1 MSFDYKVTGRA
12 FDSGLLRRVLGLISG
27 YKGIFFLSLVL
38 TIAMALLGP
47 SVPLMVQKTIDKE
60 IMHGDHAGLLNKC
73 LIIIGLLLAQTLV
86 MYFQTFYT
94 SWLGQQAIANLRTRI
109 FDHILHFRLKVY
121 DKTAVG
127 TMITRTVSDVETVAD
142 VFAEGLI
149 NIMGDLLQIIVIL
162 TIMFYTDWQLSV
174 ASLAVFPFLLLAAYI
189 FKEKV
194 KISFQDVRTQV
205 GRLNAF
211 LQEHITGMQIVQVFN
226 REDKEEEKFRQINAN
241 HRDANIRGVM
251 AYAVFFPV
259 IEVLSSIS
267 IALIIW
273 WGAKGII
280 SASVTPGVLLMFIM
294 FINLLFRPIRQVADK
309 FNTLQ
314 MGMVAADRIFK
325 VLDMTDNIPDKG
337 ENAPDVLPGK
347 VEFKNV
353 WFSYDDEN
361 PEQNWILKDV
371 SFTVEPGKMLAIVG
385 HTGAGK
391 SSITNLINRLYTYQK
406 GAVCIDNIPIENYK
420 LSWLRKQIAVVLQ
433 DVFLFSDTIS
443 NNIKLYNETISR
455 EQMMEAAKLVGAQ
468 RFIERLPQNYDY
480 EVQER
485 GATLSTGQRQ
495 LISFIR
501 AIIQD
506 PKILI
511 LDEATSSIDH
521 ETEEMIQHATE
532 VLLKDRTSIVIAH
545 RLATIQNA
553 DQIIVLDKGIIA
565 ERGTHQELLAQ
576 NGLYKK
582 LYELQFT
589 ELVI

>member
-1 MSFDYKVTGRA
+1 MSFEYKVTGRA
-12 FDSGLLRRVLGLISG
+12 FDSNLLRRVMGLISEHRE
-27 YKGIFFLSLVL
+27 IFYLSILL
-38 TIAMALLGP
+38 TIALAVLGISIPIMIRNTIDSKIWTGDKAGLINNSLILLALLTG
-47 SVPLMVQKTIDKE
+47 Q
-60 IMHGDHAGLLNKC
+60 G
-73 LIIIGLLLAQTLV
+73 LV
-86 MYFQTFYT
+86 MYFQTYYT
-94 SWLGQQAIANLRTRI
+94 NWLGQQAIANLRSRI
-109 FDHILHFRLKVY
+109 FDHILHFRLKVF
-121 DKTAVG
+121 DRTAIG

-142 VFAEGLI
+142 VFAQGLI
-149 NIMGDLLQIIVIL
+149 NIAGDLLLIIFIL
-162 TIMFYTDWQLSV
+162 SWMFYIDWQLSLITL
-174 ASLAVFPFLLLAAYI
+174 SIFPFILVAAYI
-189 FKEKV
+189 FKERV
-194 KISFQDVRTQV
+194 KLSFQDVRTQV

-226 REDKEEEKFRQINAN
+226 RQVEEDRKFRQINAE
-241 HRDANIRGVM
+241 HRDANIRGIF
-251 AYAVFFPV
+251 AYSVFFPV

-267 IALIIW
+267 VALIIW

-280 SASVTPGVLLMFIM
+280 SGDVTFGILLAFI
-294 FINLLFRPIRQVADK
+294 FCINLLFRPIRQIADK

-325 VLDMTDNIPDKG
+325 VLDMEDHIPDKG
-337 ENAPDVLPGK
+337 AQSPNSLPGK
-347 VEFKNV
+347 VDFKNV
-353 WFSYDDEN
+353 WFSYDDEK
-361 PEQNWILKDV
+361 PEDNWILKDV

-406 GAVCIDNIPIENYK
+406 GAVCIDDVPIENYK

-443 NNIKLYNETISR
+443 NNIKLYNENITR
-455 EQMMEAAKLVGAQ
+455 EQMIEAAKLVGAEK
-468 RFIERLPQNYDY
+468 FIERLPNGYDY

-553 DQIIVLDKGIIA
+553 DQIIVLDKGKIA
-565 ERGTHQELLAQ
+565 ERGTHQQLLAQ

-589 ELVI
+589 ELVM